1 MTLYVVDGMNVC
13 FYGRSNGEPDIKTLL
28 VILIELTKQGHDFM
42 CIFDASLR
50 GRFKD
55 KKGLLSSYDK
65 LFKKYNYCF
74 SEVTGGT
81 QADDSILSYA
91 HRMNGV
97 IISND
102 YYRQE
107 KYTLKH
113 TWLTP
118 ERLIKGNRIN
128 NLVNISTTHLN
139 IDEMINA
146 PAKEYF
152 NTLFELLDS
161 KKQSQKTESE
171 TSIKRNPTQPKTT
184 VATPKSEVTSQPMAD
199 DMGAFLSSLT
209 EDSIKPTASR
219 GSRLL
224 AKAKQAIDKYDN

>member
-1 MTLYVVDGMNVC
+1 MALYVVDGMNVC

-28 VILIELTKQGHDFM
+28 VILIELTKKGHDFM

-55 KKGLLSSYDK
+55 KKGLSSSYDK
-65 LFKKYNYCF
+65 LFKKYNSHF

-91 HRMNGV
+91 HKMNGI

-102 YYRQE
+102 QYRQD

-113 TWLTP
+113 SWLTP

-128 NLVNISTTHLN
+128 NLINISTSHLN
-139 IDEMINA
+139 IDEIIDA
-146 PAKEYF
+146 SAKDYF
-152 NTLFELLDS
+152 NTLFELLDAKKLS
-161 KKQSQKTESE
+161 KKTEGE
-171 TSIKRNPTQPKTT
+171 TSIKRNPTQSKTT
-184 VATPKSEVTSQPMAD
+184 SVTPKSEVTPQPIAD
-199 DMGAFLSSLT
+199 DMGAYLSSLN

>member
-28 VILIELTKQGHDFM
+28 VILIELTKKGHDFM

-50 GRFKD
+50 GRLKD
-55 KKGLLSSYDK
+55 KKGLSSSYDK
-65 LFKKYNYCF
+65 LFKKYSSLF

-91 HRMNGV
+91 HKMNGI

-102 YYRQE
+102 QYRQD

-113 TWLTP
+113 SWLTP

-128 NLVNISTTHLN
+128 NLINISTPHLN
-139 IDEMINA
+139 IDEIINA
-146 PAKEYF
+146 PAKDYF
-152 NTLFELLDS
+152 NILFELLDA
-161 KKQSQKTESE
+161 KKQSQKTEGE
-171 TSIKRNPTQPKTT
+171 TSIKRNPAQPKTT
-184 VATPKSEVTSQPMAD
+184 VTPKSEAPPQPIAD
-199 DMGAFLSSLT
+199 DMGAYLSSLN
-209 EDSIKPTASR
+209 EDNIKPTTSR

-224 AKAKQAIDKYDN
+224 ARAQQAIDKYDN

>member
-28 VILIELTKQGHDFM
+28 VILIELTKMGHDFV

-65 LFKKYNYCF
+65 LFKKYSSHF

-91 HRMNGV
+91 HKMNGI

-102 YYRQE
+102 QYRQD

-113 TWLTP
+113 SWLTP

-128 NLVNISTTHLN
+128 NLITISTLHLN
-139 IDEMINA
+139 IDEMIDA
-146 PAKEYF
+146 SAKDYF
-152 NTLFELLDS
+152 NILFELLDA
-161 KKQSQKTESE
+161 KKQSPKTVDE
-171 TSIKRNPTQPKTT
+171 TSIKHNPTQLKTT
-184 VATPKSEVTSQPMAD
+184 VTPKSEVISQPMAD
-199 DMGAFLSSLT
+199 DMGAYLSSLN